1 MHPVPVLHRLP
12 GRFASAAPP
21 GAAAAFEGT
30 LWARRPPYADTNWLL
45 IQPDVFLLP
54 RPLSCDVQV
63 ALDGSLVPLPQEQVQ
78 LLKARCGHG
87 GLRVLAL
94 AYKDLLLQPTSSS
107 GLTAAAVAGS
117 GPQQQQQQR
126 GADWQLLDDDDEQQD
141 LVLIG
146 LLALEDPGK
155 SDMECMLTIFRF

>member
-1 MHPVPVLHRLP
+1 
-12 GRFASAAPP
+12 
-21 GAAAAFEGT
+21 
-30 LWARRPPYADTNWLL
+30 
-45 IQPDVFLLP
+45 
-54 RPLSCDVQV
+54 
-63 ALDGSLVPLPQEQVQ
+63 VQ

-117 GPQQQQQQR
+117 GPQQQQQQQR
-126 GADWQLLDDDDEQQD
+126 VADWQLLDDDDEQQD